1 MLLEGKVAVVTGGGN
16 GIGREISKLMG
27 AEGAMVVVNDL
38 GTAVDG
44 AGQSRSAADQTVDMI
59 KAAGGKATANYDSVA
74 TPEGGQNIIQTA
86 VDTYGKIDILVHVAG
101 ILRDRMVFN
110 MSIEEWDA
118 VINVHLRGAFCVN
131 KPACVLMR
139 AQKSGC
145 IINFSSISAA
155 GNSGQANYSA
165 AKAGILGLTRT
176 VARDMAKYGVRA
188 NAIWPGADT
197 RMTATVPR
205 PGRSAPSAALAR
217 RHHVRPPPASQKM
230 SPRWWHSW
238 PRIWPRI
245 SPAGPL
251 ALWATACRSSKTHAR
266 LRRSSAL
273 MAGPWRK
280 SWSIGRKPL
289 GSTCST
295 CNGLASNGLGPRQRQ
310 AHRVA
315 AAHASPGD

>member
-1 MLLEGKVAVVTGGGN
+1 MGNLLEGKVAVVTGGGS
-16 GIGREISKLMG
+16 GIGRAVCQLMA
-27 AEGAMVVVNDL
+27 AEGAKVVVNDL

-44 AGQSRSAADQTVDMI
+44 TGQSTSAADQTVAMI
-59 KAAGGKATANYDSVA
+59 REAGGEATPNYDTVA

-86 VDTYGKIDILVHVAG
+86 IDTYGKLDILVHVAG
-101 ILRDRMVFN
+101 ILRDRMIFN

-188 NAIWPGADT
+188 NAIWPAADT
-197 RMTATVPR
+197 RMTATIPEAARQLRAQAGIGEEVPR
-205 PGRSAPSAALAR
+205 P
-217 RHHVRPPPASQKM
+217 
-230 SPRWWHSW
+230 
-238 PRIWPRI
+238 
-245 SPAGPL
+245 
-251 ALWATACRSSKTHAR
+251 AT
-266 LRRSSAL
+266 
-273 MAGPWRK
+273 P
-280 SWSIGRKPL
+280 RKPE
-289 GSTCST
+289 
-295 CNGLASNGLGPRQRQ
+295 NVAAVVAFLASDMAQNITGWTVGISGDRLSLIEDPRPVRTVFCPGGWTLDKVVELWPQTFGLELRHLQRAGQ
-310 AHRVA
+310 
-315 AAHASPGD
+315 

>member
-1 MLLEGKVAVVTGGGN
+1 MAEKMLDGKVAVVTGGGS
-16 GIGREISKLMG
+16 GIGREVCKLMG
-27 AEGAMVVVNDL
+27 ALGAQVVVNDL

-44 AGQSRSAADQTVDMI
+44 SGESRSAADQTVEMI
-59 KAAGGKATANYDSVA
+59 KAAGGEATSNYDTVA

-86 VDTYGKIDILVHVAG
+86 VDTYGKLDILVHVAG

-176 VARDMAKYGVRA
+176 VARDMSKYGVRA

-197 RMTATVPR
+197 RMTATVPE
-205 PGRSAPSAALAR
+205 SARQIRAER
-217 RHHVRPPPASQKM
+217 G
-230 SPRWWHSW
+230 
-238 PRIWPRI
+238 IGE
-245 SPAGPL
+245 AGPRP
-251 ALWATACRSSKTHAR
+251 TE
-266 LRRSSAL
+266 
-273 MAGPWRK
+273 
-280 SWSIGRKPL
+280 RKPEHVA
-289 GSTCST
+289 SIVAF
-295 CNGLASNGLGPRQRQ
+295 LATDMAEDITGWTVGITGDRLSLIEDPHPVKTIFCPGGWSFDKVVELWPQSFGVELRHLQRAGQ
-310 AHRVA
+310 
-315 AAHASPGD
+315 

>member
-1 MLLEGKVAVVTGGGN
+1 MLLEGKVAAVTGGGS
-16 GIGREISKLMG
+16 GIGREICKLMA
-27 AEGAMVVVNDL
+27 AEGAKVVVNDL

-44 AGQSRSAADQTVDMI
+44 VGQSRSAADQTVEMI
-59 KAAGGKATANYDSVA
+59 KQVGGVATPNYDSVA

-86 VDTYGKIDILVHVAG
+86 VNAYGKIDILVHVAG
-101 ILRDRMVFN
+101 ILRDRMIFN

-118 VINVHLRGAFCVN
+118 VINVHLRGAFCVV

-197 RMTATVPR
+197 RMTATVPE
-205 PGRSAPSAALAR
+205 SARQIRAERGVGQAA
-217 RHHVRPPPASQKM
+217 PM
-230 SPRWWHSW
+230 
-238 PRIWPRI
+238 
-245 SPAGPL
+245 PAGRAQAGACGVGGGLPGVGYGARHYGL
-251 ALWATACRSSKTHAR
+251 DCGHFGRPAVTDRRPATGEDGLLPGWLDAR
-266 LRRSSAL
+266 
-273 MAGPWRK
+273 
-280 SWSIGRKPL
+280 
-289 GSTCST
+289 
-295 CNGLASNGLGPRQRQ
+295 
-310 AHRVA
+310 
-315 AAHASPGD
+315 

>member
-197 RMTATVPR
+197 RMTATVPEAARQIRAERGIGEAAPR
-205 PGRSAPSAALAR
+205 PAAA
-217 RHHVRPPPASQKM
+217 
-230 SPRWWHSW
+230 
-238 PRIWPRI
+238 
-245 SPAGPL
+245 
-251 ALWATACRSSKTHAR
+251 
-266 LRRSSAL
+266 
-273 MAGPWRK
+273 
-280 SWSIGRKPL
+280 RKPENVA
-289 GSTCST
+289 SVVTF
-295 CNGLASNGLGPRQRQ
+295 LASDMAKDITGWTVGIMGDRLSLIEDPRPVKTIFCPGGWTLEKVVEHWPQAFGLDLQHLQRAGQ
-310 AHRVA
+310 
-315 AAHASPGD
+315 